1 MGGTAGRVLTAV
13 AAVALLL
20 RSRLF
25 VSPRQRVP
33 LLIAGL
39 TGASVLLVGMVMG
52 ADDSSRTL
60 IAVGSVAVALIVVVA
75 GQAWSTRPPSPYVGR
90 LADVFE
96 MLIVVSVIPAALW
109 VLDVFDKIQAI
120 AGG

>member
-1 MGGTAGRVLTAV
+1 
-13 AAVALLL
+13 LLL

-25 VSPRQRVP
+25 VSPRQRIP
-33 LLIAGL
+33 LLVAGL
-39 TGASVLLVGMVMG
+39 VGVTVLLVGLVLG
-52 ADDSSRTL
+52 ADDGMRTL
-60 IAVGSVAVALIVVVA
+60 IAVGSVAIALIVVVA
-75 GQAWSTRPPSPYVGR
+75 GQAWSNRPPSPYMGR
-90 LADVFE
+90 LADLFE

>member
-1 MGGTAGRVLTAV
+1 VAGRFLTAV
-13 AAVALLL
+13 SAVALLL

-25 VSPRQRVP
+25 VSPRQRIP

-39 TGASVLLVGMVMG
+39 TGVTVLIVGMVLG
-52 ADDSSRTL
+52 ADDSTRAI
-60 IAVGSVAVALIVVVA
+60 IAVGSVAVALIIVVA
-75 GQAWSTRPPSPYVGR
+75 GQAWSNKPPSPYVGR
-90 LADVFE
+90 LADLFE

-109 VLDVFDKIQAI
+109 VLDVFDKIQQI